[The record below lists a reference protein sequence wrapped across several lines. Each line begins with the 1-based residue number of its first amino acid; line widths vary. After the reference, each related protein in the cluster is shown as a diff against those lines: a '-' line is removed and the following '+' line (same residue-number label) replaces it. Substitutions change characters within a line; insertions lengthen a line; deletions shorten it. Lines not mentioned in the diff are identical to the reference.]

1 MTPDKALGG
10 TPQFARRMHMTETT
24 FSHQKAN
31 SPEACYTDGGLRSFF
46 VYRDTGVAAA
56 TKGKVRV
63 QLVRAAR
70 KSSEAKGGTGFHFHT
85 ADVHV
90 VYMIRGWAKFDYD
103 GVNTLVEAGDCV
115 HQRPGIVHSL
125 YDWSDDMEFMEI
137 IIPGDFVTTEI
148 TPPGIAAAAPS
159 DASR

>member
-1 MTPDKALGG
+1 
-10 TPQFARRMHMTETT
+10 MHMSETT

-31 SPEACYTDGGLRSFF
+31 SPDAAYSDGGLRSFF
-46 VYRDTGVAAA
+46 VYRDTGVNAA

-63 QLVRAAR
+63 QLVRAAY

-103 GVNTLVEAGDCV
+103 GVDTLVEAGDCV

-137 IIPGDFVTTEI
+137 IMPGDFATTEI
-148 TPPGIAAAAPS
+148 TAPAVTATPS
-159 DASR
+159 PASR

>member
-1 MTPDKALGG
+1 MT
-10 TPQFARRMHMTETT
+10 QTT

-31 SPEACYTDGGLRSFF
+31 SPEARYTDGGLRSFF

-56 TKGKVRV
+56 TNGEVRV
-63 QLVRAAR
+63 QLVRAAY

-90 VYMIRGWAKFDYD
+90 VYMVRGWARFDYD
-103 GVNTLVEAGDCV
+103 GIHTLVEAGDCV

-137 IIPGDFVTTEI
+137 IMPADFATTEI
-148 TPPGIAAAAPS
+148 TPAAALATVP
-159 DASR
+159 AEVKR

>member
-1 MTPDKALGG
+1 MT
-10 TPQFARRMHMTETT
+10 QTT

-31 SPEACYTDGGLRSFF
+31 SPEARYTDGGLRSFF

-56 TKGKVRV
+56 TNGEVRV
-63 QLVRAAR
+63 QLVRAAY

-90 VYMIRGWAKFDYD
+90 VYMVRGWARFDYD

-137 IIPGDFVTTEI
+137 IIPADFTTTEI
-148 TPPGIAAAAPS
+148 TPAAALATVP
-159 DASR
+159 AEVKR